1 MEGVHLILLL
11 LFGIPCS
18 VYGDFRVSGPGRP
31 VVAVVGEDAVLECY
45 LVPKV
50 FANNMVVRWFKSGI
64 RLPVHSYRNG
74 QDNTAAQHEDYKKRT
89 ELFKDEVSKGNVS
102 LRIKNIRVFDEGK
115 YLCTVDDK
123 TAFEETTIELKVGA
137 VGREHWIQVDGYHK
151 NGIRL
156 VCESNGWFPQPQ
168 ISWTGGSGQNLTA
181 KSEINNRR
189 DSKGLVNVQSSVIVT
204 KDPTNN
210 FKCLT
215 HNHLLKEEQKADI
228 QIADDFF
235 PSVSGWLVFLSVVLC
250 LLIITL
256 IAGILWDVKQLR
268 NIKELRHDKT
278 IEQYGR
284 WKSVSDSDWK
294 NISKCKVPV
303 NLDAETANPK
313 LEVSKDRK
321 KVRLTQTALSVDN
334 NEERF
339 TVLESVLGSEEFTS
353 GSHYWEVEVVGN
365 QHWTVGVATLSV
377 ERKKEIQVKAENGL
391 WTIGRAGDKFQ
402 ANAENTIDIQ
412 AGEIPTKIGV
422 CLSYETGT
430 VSFYSA
436 DTKIYL
442 HTFTG
447 CGFTEKLYP
456 FFSTTVCNTWLRICP
471 V

>member
-115 YLCTVDDK
+115 YLCTIDDK

-168 ISWTGGSGQNLTA
+168 ISWTGGNGQNLTA

-228 QIADDFF
+228 QIA
-235 PSVSGWLVFLSVVLC
+235 
-250 LLIITL
+250 
-256 IAGILWDVKQLR
+256 
-268 NIKELRHDKT
+268 ELRHDKT
-278 IEQYGR
+278 IEQY
-284 WKSVSDSDWK
+284 DWK

-353 GSHYWEVEVVGN
+353 GSHYWEVDVVGN

-412 AGEIPTKIGV
+412 AGEVPTKIGV
-422 CLSYETGT
+422 YLSYETGT

>member
-168 ISWTGGSGQNLTA
+168 ISWTGGNGQNLTA

-278 IEQYGR
+278 IEQY
-284 WKSVSDSDWK
+284 DWK

-353 GSHYWEVEVVGN
+353 GSHYWEVDVVGN

-412 AGEIPTKIGV
+412 AGEVPTKIGV
-422 CLSYETGT
+422 YLSYETGT

-442 HTFTG
+442 HIFTG

>member
-115 YLCTVDDK
+115 YLCTIDDK

-168 ISWTGGSGQNLTA
+168 ISWTGGNGQNLTA

-228 QIADDFF
+228 QIA
-235 PSVSGWLVFLSVVLC
+235 
-250 LLIITL
+250 
-256 IAGILWDVKQLR
+256 
-268 NIKELRHDKT
+268 ELRHDKT

-353 GSHYWEVEVVGN
+353 GSHYWEVDVVGN

-412 AGEIPTKIGV
+412 AGEVPTKIGV
-422 CLSYETGT
+422 YLSYETGT

>member
-228 QIADDFF
+228 QIA
-235 PSVSGWLVFLSVVLC
+235 
-250 LLIITL
+250 
-256 IAGILWDVKQLR
+256 
-268 NIKELRHDKT
+268 ELRHDKT
-278 IEQYGR
+278 IEQY
-284 WKSVSDSDWK
+284 DWK

-353 GSHYWEVEVVGN
+353 GSHYWEVDVVGN

-412 AGEIPTKIGV
+412 AGEVPTKIGV
-422 CLSYETGT
+422 YLSYETGT

>member
-168 ISWTGGSGQNLTA
+168 ISWTGGNGQNLTA

-228 QIADDFF
+228 QIA
-235 PSVSGWLVFLSVVLC
+235 
-250 LLIITL
+250 
-256 IAGILWDVKQLR
+256 
-268 NIKELRHDKT
+268 ELRHDKT
-278 IEQYGR
+278 IEQY
-284 WKSVSDSDWK
+284 DWK

-353 GSHYWEVEVVGN
+353 GSHYWEVDVVGN

-412 AGEIPTKIGV
+412 AGEVPTKIGV
-422 CLSYETGT
+422 YLSYETGT

-442 HTFTG
+442 HIFTG